1 MGAREGRAA
10 DRVGIFI
17 SFFFFAFWHAW
28 KSKTVFLIR
37 ERVQS
42 TMRRIT
48 TPKRG
53 QKEVIQAQSIFFF
66 QKWGARRL
74 ISLFF
79 FSSE

>member
-28 KSKTVFLIR
+28 KSKTVFFLIR

-53 QKEVIQAQSIFFF
+53 QKEVIQAQSIF
-66 QKWGARRL
+66 QKGGARRL